1 MNNNEDL
8 FKKLESNGWKKI
20 DVWLAGDPE
29 GTKVKK
35 ELKFLKLIFA
45 FAFCFGVFFLYLSL
59 RYINS
64 VTRIV
69 VLCCGIFILTT
80 IFLVYRVIIE
90 DSKYFLKNNR
100 KIIFY
105 FKRSINEDY
114 SSFVNE
120 LINNY
125 SDYYI
130 MKLVDES
137 YIIFKLEDLSDI
149 DQYVEYRVGESLA
162 YVRYKQLL
170 NIYKRENVN

>member
-1 MNNNEDL
+1 M
-8 FKKLESNGWKKI
+8 
-20 DVWLAGDPE
+20 
-29 GTKVKK
+29 
-35 ELKFLKLIFA
+35 
-45 FAFCFGVFFLYLSL
+45 FFLYLSL

-80 IFLVYRVIIE
+80 IFLVYRVITE

-105 FKRSINEDY
+105 FKRNINGDY
-114 SSFVNE
+114 TTLVNE

-137 YIIFKLEDLSDI
+137 YIIFKLEDFEVISVNSSLGFVCGVRFSIKDGKVCSSD
-149 DQYVEYRVGESLA
+149 RCARRGSGPRSA
-162 YVRYKQLL
+162 R
-170 NIYKRENVN
+170 RG